1 MMTSMSA
8 DLAAYNRQRANEF
21 KEVSSYFYLNLCL
34 LHGIA
39 EVCVDLSLTTSTAP
53 CMRPTERNV
62 TTDITLRDSRRLSEK

>member
-21 KEVSSYFYLNLCL
+21 KEVFSYFYLNLCL

-53 CMRPTERNV
+53 CMSVRKY
-62 TTDITLRDSRRLSEK
+62 LRFECDFFPLPGNQD